1 LHSTHGEGSVGPGF
15 VPPPPPPPPM
25 PHLLCAHMLLNAK
38 LEANRWGNFLPVI
51 ESAVKLTTPHGG
63 TTAVLVPQ

>member
-1 LHSTHGEGSVGPGF
+1 VVHATPGDCSGGPG
-15 VPPPPPPPPM
+15 VLPPPPPPM

-38 LEANRWGNFLPVI
+38 LEANRRGNFLPVI